1 MKKYKIKKR
10 NVKLRTIVI
19 SLIILF
25 ILIILASILTN
36 VKANEIVNYENY
48 TIQSGDTLFTIAN
61 KLDLNEDL
69 RETVYEIRKD
79 NNISDCGNLKI
90 GQVIK
95 IKVK

>member
-1 MKKYKIKKR
+1 MKKNKIKKI
-10 NVKLRTIVI
+10 NVKLRIISI
-19 SLIILF
+19 SLIILLV
-25 ILIILASILTN
+25 LIILSSILTN
-36 VKANEIVNYENY
+36 VRANEIVNYENY

-79 NNISDCGNLKI
+79 NNIIDCGNLKI

-95 IKVK
+95 IRTN